1 MRAQGQFAAIYE
13 NVGMLIG
20 NLVGGAVLTFIVGL
34 IKPKTAMS

>member
-1 MRAQGQFAAIYE
+1 MRTWGL
-13 NVGMLIG
+13 LIG